1 MADPALDGVMAQWA
15 HAHEMTLAFL
25 DAVPDEH
32 WLFTPHTRFA
42 PLAKQMRH
50 VVGVRGV
57 YTEALTTGRVDFS
70 RKHAHYSGPLERVAL
85 RAGLEAGHTA
95 LVAAAGQVALDQGWR
110 LDFFGMPT
118 SLPHLVTKV
127 IQHEAI
133 HDEAIHHGEWSVYA
147 SMAGFETPRLWKMNW
162 GL

>member
-1 MADPALDGVMAQWA
+1 MPEEAVEGVLAQWG

-25 DAVPDEH
+25 DAVPEEH
-32 WLFTPHTRFA
+32 WLFTPHERFA

-50 VVGVRGV
+50 IVGVRGV

-70 RKHAHYSGPLERVAL
+70 RKHAHYTGPLERLAL
-85 RAGLEAGHTA
+85 RAALEAGHAA
-95 LVAAAGQVALDQGWR
+95 LLTAAAGRAADPSWR

-118 SLPHLVTKV
+118 SLPRLLAKA
-127 IQHEAI
+127 IQHEAL
-133 HDEAIHHGEWSVYA
+133 HHGEWSVYA
-147 SMAGFETPRLWKMNW
+147 SIAGFETPRLWRTNW